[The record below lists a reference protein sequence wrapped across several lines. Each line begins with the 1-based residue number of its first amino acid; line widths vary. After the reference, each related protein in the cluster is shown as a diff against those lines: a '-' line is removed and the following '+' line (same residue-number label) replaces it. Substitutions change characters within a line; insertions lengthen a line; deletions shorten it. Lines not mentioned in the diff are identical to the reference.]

1 MLLFSVTVL
10 LATAAAFDVI
20 KVSIYNIADLQS
32 WEIDI
37 ACSENCF
44 ELKNVLPHNLR
55 LLLEQLTQSTYITYY
70 VGATVIVGCG
80 PTLSQMLFNY
90 YIPQVVC
97 S

>member
-1 MLLFSVTVL
+1 MMLLFSVTVL
-10 LATAAAFDVI
+10 LAAAAFDVI

-55 LLLEQLTQSTYITYY
+55 LLLEQLTQSTYITYMLQL
-70 VGATVIVGCG
+70 VSRVWPHFKPDVIQLLYSSGC
-80 PTLSQMLFNY
+80 M
-90 YIPQVVC
+90 
-97 S
+97 